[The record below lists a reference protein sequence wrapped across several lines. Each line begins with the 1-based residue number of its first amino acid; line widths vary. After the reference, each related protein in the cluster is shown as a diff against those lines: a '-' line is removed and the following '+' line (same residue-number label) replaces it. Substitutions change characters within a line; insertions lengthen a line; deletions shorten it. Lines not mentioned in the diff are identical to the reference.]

1 MKEVMSPN
9 FKCAS
14 SEMLAMDSMKLL
26 KEFKITHLLIT
37 NESNNLLGA
46 LNIHDLLQA
55 GIVRSI

>member
-1 MKEVMSPN
+1 MSPN